1 MFNDTAAH
9 LGLFISNLNIS
20 CLQNRSLVSRIKTS
34 SPESKLRFQNRSFFY
49 GIESL
54 FPNCYS
60 NYNSKLHFENW
71 NLVFFYMDFLS
82 LDIHESQGSMK
93 WRGQFL
99 LLPTIPTHFTNK

>member
-1 MFNDTAAH
+1 MLNDTAAH

-54 FPNCYS
+54 CFQIAIP
-60 NYNSKLHFENW
+60 
-71 NLVFFYMDFLS
+71 
-82 LDIHESQGSMK
+82 I
-93 WRGQFL
+93 
-99 LLPTIPTHFTNK
+99 TIRSFILRIET